1 MVQFDASSALDG
13 LEMKVDANA
22 HKSCDVSYTGSYL
35 YETFSGSD
43 VQPKLKNCSRPALK
57 DGKCIL
63 HAGKQDDPIDLNRRD
78 AFDQA
83 LLDEVKALGVP
94 LVRKVDFSSY
104 NFGFLDE
111 IVDAVMKASGTRT
124 AKFDGCIFP
133 SGVFLGNSSVSVGF
147 YDCHFGGVQFA
158 FGEESPSGYEFFQC
172 NIEELEADNKATFTF
187 LNLHGSHINNVAIR
201 VVADSVSL
209 RGAYIA
215 GRLEIN
221 SSTIRTLDLAY
232 LSVEDWAKVNIS
244 NVTHP
249 LGVRVSAVGS
259 ALNDATFYGVD
270 LAQRDKGGLIL
281 ADEEAI
287 KNPALEVGA
296 NEQFKPEACQ
306 VLTSAAVAQTYR
318 NFIDVFERTRQYDL
332 AEECFVAAMDVQS
345 EDAHLSRTHRA
356 AIHLYDR
363 ASRYGSSYVRA
374 SFVLVLLIGI
384 FMSLYS
390 LPPTS
395 VRLVDTK
402 QNWRYTGTSG
412 FMRRL
417 GGGALHSIE
426 VATFLKNPLYETYT
440 PTGKIVEAAEIV
452 IVPAQA
458 ALLLF
463 AIRRRFKR

>member
-1 MVQFDASSALDG
+1 MT
-13 LEMKVDANA
+13 VDAKG
-22 HKSCDVSYTGSYL
+22 HKSCNVSYKDSYL
-35 YETFSGSD
+35 YETFSGGNAR
-43 VQPKLKNCSRPALK
+43 PKLTTCSRPVLK

-63 HAGKQDDPIDLNRRD
+63 HAREPDGPIDFLRKC
-78 AFDQA
+78 AFDEA
-83 LLDEVKALGVP
+83 LVDEVEALGVP
-94 LVRKVDFSSY
+94 LVRRVDFSSY
-104 NFGFLDE
+104 SFGFLDE
-111 IVDAVMKASGTRT
+111 IVDAVAKASGTRT
-124 AKFDGCIFP
+124 AKFDNCIFP
-133 SGVFLGNSSVSVGF
+133 SGTFMGGSFESIGF
-147 YDCHFGGVQFA
+147 YDCHFGGVQFMR
-158 FGEESPSGYEFFQC
+158 ESPAGYEFFQC
-172 NIEELEADNKATFTF
+172 HIKDLEADSHNLEADNKATFTF
-187 LNLHGSHINNVAIR
+187 LNLHGSHINNIVIR
-201 VVADSVSL
+201 AVADSVSM

-232 LSVEDWAKVNIS
+232 LSVEDWGKVHIS
-244 NVTHP
+244 GVTHP

-270 LAQRDKGGLIL
+270 WVQRDKGGLIL

-306 VLTSAAVAQTYR
+306 ELTSAAVAQTYR

-332 AEECFVAAMDVQS
+332 AEECFVAAMNVQS

-374 SFVLVLLIGI
+374 AFVLVLLIGI
-384 FMSLYS
+384 FMGLYS
-390 LPPTS
+390 LPPTN
-395 VRLVDTK
+395 VRFVDTK
-402 QNWRYTGTSG
+402 QNWPYTGAG
-412 FMRRL
+412 AFIRKL

-426 VATFLKNPLYETYT
+426 VSTFLKNPLYETYT